1 MESNSPV
8 TRKQINEVLL
18 RVYREEYEHLS
29 GDGKH
34 VSDIEA
40 AGVNAVLNEF
50 ESIDMLHSLLEAQAH
65 STRKSYTKANNV
77 GAALS
82 GAKQG
87 DLFNDALRSAIVEVE
102 GFAMKFE
109 DLKFDG
115 VLFHKNNVVDN
126 NVRQQAQ
133 YVKQMSVITELE
145 KSRLRD
151 DPTLRVGDIWDEL
164 IS

>member
-1 MESNSPV
+1 M
-8 TRKQINEVLL
+8 
-18 RVYREEYEHLS
+18 
-29 GDGKH
+29 
-34 VSDIEA
+34 
-40 AGVNAVLNEF
+40 
-50 ESIDMLHSLLEAQAH
+50 
-65 STRKSYTKANNV
+65 
-77 GAALS
+77 S